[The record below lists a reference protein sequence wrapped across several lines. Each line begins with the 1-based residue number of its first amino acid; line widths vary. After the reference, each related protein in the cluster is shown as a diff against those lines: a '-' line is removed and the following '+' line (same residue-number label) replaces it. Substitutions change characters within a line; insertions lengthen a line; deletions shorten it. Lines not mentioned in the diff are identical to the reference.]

1 MIFFVSGAWWAE
13 PRFTRR
19 LKPSQL
25 FGARCT
31 EMKKKNPVRQACT
44 FFGFSGA
51 RCAAVRKNPGSSPT
65 SGRVGARFQIEVTT
79 PVRPARGHG
88 RTGVVAS
95 IWHLAEAVPASCGGG
110 RVSFWSG
117 ENPGSLMCRTNRGC
131 LLARSRT
138 GVVSSH
144 EAKERKRKRTK
155 DEKFRTYCPLKD
167 FRSRV

>member
-31 EMKKKNPVRQACT
+31 EM
-44 FFGFSGA
+44 
-51 RCAAVRKNPGSSPT
+51 RKNPGSSGVYFFWVFRGEMRRGEEEHRFFT
-65 SGRVGARFQIEVTT
+65 DMAACGARFQIEVTT